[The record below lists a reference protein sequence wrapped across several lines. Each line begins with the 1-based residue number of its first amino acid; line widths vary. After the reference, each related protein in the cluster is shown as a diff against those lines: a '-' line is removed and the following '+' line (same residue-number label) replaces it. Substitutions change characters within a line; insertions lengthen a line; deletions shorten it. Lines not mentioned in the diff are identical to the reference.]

1 MGAMSQEA
9 FEAASGRE
17 REVSRL
23 RGLVVDAAKALVLSL
38 VLRRMDAAVSGLD
51 ALTSAVEALVR
62 AESGQ

>member
-9 FEAASGRE
+9 FEAASRRE

-38 VLRRMDAAVSGLD
+38 VLRRMDAAVSGVD

>member
-1 MGAMSQEA
+1 MGVMSQEA
-9 FEAASGRE
+9 FEAASRRE

-23 RGLVVDAAKALVLSL
+23 RGLDVDAAKALVLSL